1 VTAPSANLSPRRVLV
16 IRVSA
21 IGDVIMSSGLLPVL
35 RQAWPAAEIS
45 WLTDD
50 TNAGL
55 LAANPRL
62 SEVIALPRRHWQ
74 SLWRAGQYRRL
85 YPELR
90 GFVRALRGRR
100 FDLAID
106 LQGLLKSGVWARLSG
121 APQRI
126 GLGSRE
132 GSQWLMTRVVTRQV
146 ESDLLGKEYR
156 ALAGA
161 LGLDPAGFAMDIV
174 VAPADAQNAAAALRE
189 AGADSPYAV
198 FAPFTTRPQK
208 HWFDDRWAA
217 LAAEV
222 AAQRLRPV
230 VLGGPGDRAHG
241 EILVGAASAG
251 TLVSLAGRTSLRE
264 AAAVIRG
271 ASLLV
276 GVDTGLTHLGFA
288 MGTPTIA
295 LFGSTRPYLDPD
307 VPRGRVL
314 YEPMACSPCRR
325 HPTCGGEFTCMRRH
339 TVEKVARVIRE
350 LLRS

>member
-1 VTAPSANLSPRRVLV
+1 MTASPDDTPPRRVLV

-55 LAANPRL
+55 LASNPRL
-62 SEVIALPRRHWQ
+62 SEVIALPRRHWH
-74 SLWRAGQYRRL
+74 SLWHTGQYRRL
-85 YPELR
+85 WRGLGDFARELR
-90 GFVRALRGRR
+90 GRD

-106 LQGLLKSGVWARLSG
+106 LQGLLKSGIWARVSG
-121 APQRI
+121 APRRI

-132 GSQWLMTRVVTRQV
+132 GSQWLMNRVVSRQV
-146 ESDLLGKEYR
+146 TSDLLGKEYR

-161 LGLDPAGFAMDIV
+161 LGLDPACFAMDIAV
-174 VAPADAQNAAAALRE
+174 EPADAQNASATLRG
-189 AGADSPYAV
+189 AGVEPPYAV

-208 HWFDDRWAA
+208 HWLDARWAA
-217 LAAEV
+217 LAGTV
-222 AAQRLRPV
+222 AAQGLRAV

-241 EILVGAASAG
+241 EALAAAAPDASA
-251 TLVSLAGRTSLRE
+251 VSLAGRMSLRE

-271 ASLLV
+271 ASLLI

-288 MGTPTIA
+288 LGTPTIA
-295 LFGSTRPYLDPD
+295 LFGSTRPYLDPG

-314 YEPMACSPCRR
+314 YEPMDCSPCRR
-325 HPTCGGEFTCMRRH
+325 RPTCHGEFTCMRRQ
-339 TVEKVARVIRE
+339 TVEDVTAAIRD
-350 LLRS
+350 LLGS

>member
-1 VTAPSANLSPRRVLV
+1 MTTPSANVSPRRVLV

-50 TNAGL
+50 TNADL
-55 LAANPRL
+55 LTANPRL
-62 SEVIALPRRHWQ
+62 EEVIALPRRHWQ

-85 YPELR
+85 YRELR
-90 GFVRALRGRR
+90 DFLRELRGRR

-106 LQGLLKSGVWARLSG
+106 LQGLLKSGVWAWLSG

-132 GSQWLMTRVVTRQV
+132 GSQWLMTRVVSRQV
-146 ESDLLGKEYR
+146 TSDLLGKEYR
-156 ALAGA
+156 ALAGE

-174 VAPADAQNAAAALRE
+174 IDAADEQNAAAALRE
-189 AGADSPYAV
+189 AGVAPPYAV

-217 LAAEV
+217 LAGEAT
-222 AAQRLRPV
+222 ARGLRAV
-230 VLGGPGDRAHG
+230 VLGGPSDCTHG
-241 EILVGAASAG
+241 EALVSAAPAG
-251 TLVSLAGRTSLRE
+251 TLVSLAGRTALRE

-271 ASLLV
+271 ARLLV
-276 GVDTGLTHLGFA
+276 GVDTGLTHLGLA
-288 MGTPTIA
+288 VGTPTIA
-295 LFGSTRPYLDPD
+295 LFGSTRPYLDPG
-307 VPRGRVL
+307 VPSGRVL

-325 HPTCGGEFTCMRRH
+325 HPTCHGEFTCMRRH
-339 TVEKVARVIRE
+339 TVEKVAGAIQG